1 MELSIHQ
8 CLNVEQ
14 PYMAE
19 IENLSNSETVSIEF
33 TPKPGVT
40 VDEIMASCQNLFPGH
55 HRSSPRRKG
64 GGAA

>member
-1 MELSIHQ
+1 
-8 CLNVEQ
+8 
-14 PYMAE
+14 MAE

-33 TPKPGVT
+33 TPKPGET
-40 VDEIMASCQNLFPGH
+40 VDEIMASCQNIFPGH